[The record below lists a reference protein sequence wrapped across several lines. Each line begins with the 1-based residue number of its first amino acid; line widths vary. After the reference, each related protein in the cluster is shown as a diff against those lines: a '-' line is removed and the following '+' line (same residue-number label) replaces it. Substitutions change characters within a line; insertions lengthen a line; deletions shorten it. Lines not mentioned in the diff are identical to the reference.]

1 MRRNDKEIKDLGI
14 IEEILKEAQVCR
26 IALCDNDKPYIIPM
40 NFGFKDNYLYI
51 HSASEGRK
59 IDIINKNNNI
69 CFEVDIKEEII
80 KAEDACNWG
89 MKYYSVIGSG
99 KAEFIE
105 DIKGKKDALDIIM
118 QKYSGNNARKFKYS
132 LQALKKTV
140 VIKVNITEITGK
152 KSGY

>member
-26 IALCDNDKPYIIPM
+26 IALCDIDKPYIIPM

-99 KAEFIE
+99 KAHFIE
-105 DIKGKKDALDIIM
+105 DIKGKKEALDIIM
-118 QKYSGNNARKFKYS
+118 QKYSGNNASEFKYS
-132 LQALKKTV
+132 LQSLKKTV
-140 VIKVNITEITGK
+140 VIKINITEITGK